1 MNPVLVPDSLTQIM
15 LNSGDVKEGLVKEI
29 TSEGFI
35 IGEEYVRFEN
45 VREVLILRETME
57 EFIQRKE
64 AMAIGQL
71 SITSEAM
78 KIVRSER
85 NFT

>member
-1 MNPVLVPDSLTQIM
+1 MNPVLVPDSPTQIK
-15 LNSGDVKEGLVKEI
+15 LNNGDVKEGIVKEI

-45 VREVLILRETME
+45 VREVLILRETMQ
-57 EFIQRKE
+57 EFMQRKE
-64 AMAIGQL
+64 AMTIGRL

-78 KIVRSER
+78 KVVLKED
-85 NFT
+85 